1 VSIALTA
8 WSVNQFYE
16 LKKAPVMGAFFIWR
30 YCASEIEQLVF
41 EYAIINTHK
50 IIMGIV
56 VGDRVL
62 VKTRGLNA

>member
-1 VSIALTA
+1 
-8 WSVNQFYE
+8 
-16 LKKAPVMGAFFIWR
+16 MGAFFIWR

-50 IIMGIV
+50 IIVGIL

-62 VKTRGLNA
+62 VRKLGV